1 MFLVSKPVSGFF
13 SPTGVVAHDGV
24 NYSTVLEESVVIN
37 LSENRKVTVAQSLH
51 VAAFAAYSKTGPFSE

>member
-13 SPTGVVAHDGV
+13 SPTGVVAHYGV
-24 NYSTVLEESVVIN
+24 TYSTVLEESLVIN

-51 VAAFAAYSKTGPFSE
+51 VAVFAAY

>member
-24 NYSTVLEESVVIN
+24 NYSTVLEVIN

-51 VAAFAAYSKTGPFSE
+51 VAAFAACSKTGPFSE